1 MRLHRFLAALLLG
14 LPMATPIPVA
24 AEDAPLAPRV
34 QRRVAVVV
42 LARRI
47 RGYAAMAKASSD
59 CQVEKGRLPRREAR
73 QALAISL
80 EELGIS
86 RRVLTNPLVVAVSG
100 RARRQNADRHRSGT
114 RAPLPAG
121 RYVLGPV
128 EPLGPADAS
137 SGRSGLG
144 LNRSAPRDG
153 VIWAFISTP
162 VPTAMPTAARSAVWA

>member
-24 AEDAPLAPRV
+24 AEDAPLAPEV

-59 CQVEKGRLPRREAR
+59 CQVEKGRLPRRQAS

-86 RRVLTNPLVVAVSG
+86 RRVLTIPLWSPSAHACG
-100 RARRQNADRHRSGT
+100 ACWMTAAPWIQPRRLKRCGWPKT
-114 RAPLPAG
+114 
-121 RYVLGPV
+121 
-128 EPLGPADAS
+128 S
-137 SGRSGLG
+137 SESFLELG
-144 LNRSAPRDG
+144 LRRG
-153 VIWAFISTP
+153 Q
-162 VPTAMPTAARSAVWA
+162 

>member
-24 AEDAPLAPRV
+24 AEDAPLAPEV

-59 CQVEKGRLPRREAR
+59 CQVEKGRLPRRQAS

-86 RRVLTNPLVVAVSG
+86 RRVLTNPLVVAVSP
-100 RARRQNADRHRSGT
+100 RLQRLLDDSCALIQPRRLKRCGWPKTSS
-114 RAPLPAG
+114 
-121 RYVLGPV
+121 
-128 EPLGPADAS
+128 EPFLE
-137 SGRSGLG
+137 LG
-144 LNRSAPRDG
+144 LRRG
-153 VIWAFISTP
+153 Q
-162 VPTAMPTAARSAVWA
+162 